1 MEYDYINCSVSY
13 QKYLH
18 FQYKICYSASILC
31 SDGQFKP
38 VWSLEVG
45 DELLVDNRSVK
56 IELKEII
63 RESARTR
70 YIKTENNV
78 FGIDGLQISSKS
90 DNYVLGPKNQ
100 KIYNPENRDSV
111 LSFDEQG
118 IVDGIIDSVED
129 QKMPDRVVEITFE
142 SHGTYFQSEFLFEKP
157 LKVINSTY

>member
-1 MEYDYINCSVSY
+1 MEDGSIVKALELNTDSILKNGGRVLEIENSTNPIHHKYIKINN
-13 QKYLH
+13 
-18 FQYKICYSASILC
+18 QYKICYSASILC

-78 FGIDGLQISSKS
+78 SL
-90 DNYVLGPKNQ
+90 
-100 KIYNPENRDSV
+100 
-111 LSFDEQG
+111 
-118 IVDGIIDSVED
+118 
-129 QKMPDRVVEITFE
+129 
-142 SHGTYFQSEFLFEKP
+142 
-157 LKVINSTY
+157 